1 VRLAPLLVAA
11 ACATAP
17 GRPSDA
23 PRDYDDTIPGT
34 VARFRMVAVPGARIW
49 IGRTEV
55 TWEEFEAWYLS
66 DEEQKDVDALA
77 RPSPFY
83 FPHDRGWGAGRRP
96 AVGISR
102 HAAERYCAWLSR
114 RTGRLY
120 RLPTEAEWELAC
132 AGSPPG
138 WTKET
143 SGGRTQEVGL
153 RPPNPLG
160 LCDMLGNVWEYCSN
174 DWDVDDARPVMRG
187 GCWDDP
193 AAEVSCRSRRPLPEE
208 WNESDPQRP
217 KSVWWLADGPYVGFR
232 LARSFGERP

>member
-1 VRLAPLLVAA
+1 MRLAPVLLAA
-11 ACATAP
+11 ACAATRAP
-17 GRPSDA
+17 A
-23 PRDYDDTIPGT
+23 PVPADYDEAIPGT
-34 VARFRMVAVPGARIW
+34 VVSFRMVAVPEARIW
-49 IGRTEV
+49 LGRTEV

-66 DEEQKDVDALA
+66 EEEEGEVDAVA

-114 RTGRLY
+114 RTNRAY
-120 RLPTEAEWELAC
+120 RLPTEAEWAMAC
-132 AGSPPG
+132 EGSEPG
-138 WTKET
+138 WTRET
-143 SGGRTQEVGL
+143 AGGRTHETGS

-174 DWDVDDARPVMRG
+174 DWDVDDPRPVMRG
-187 GCWDDP
+187 GSWDDP
-193 AAEVSCRSRRPLPEE
+193 AASVSCGSRRPLPEE

-232 LARSFGERP
+232 LARDWR